1 MQILFV
7 LKCLTFLS
15 FSPFGLLILLYDF
28 NNSSKHC
35 DSFLLG
41 LSLINTFIKVFLTS
55 WGGQP
60 ARFQD
65 MGSIV
70 FKMNTLKII
79 HPITLIPSNVFFYL
93 WNLIFW
99 VAGRFGMWKVSLDK
113 SDIFFLQWTVRVV
126 GEAFKLL
133 SKKCPHLCYR
143 KSYRL
148 TQPIQKLLFAIMFSF
163 VIAWNQAYIDYTS
176 HIFFLMRFSFFL

>member
-1 MQILFV
+1 MF
-7 LKCLTFLS
+7 F
-15 FSPFGLLILLYDF
+15 
-28 NNSSKHC
+28 
-35 DSFLLG
+35 
-41 LSLINTFIKVFLTS
+41 
-55 WGGQP
+55 
-60 ARFQD
+60 
-65 MGSIV
+65 
-70 FKMNTLKII
+70 
-79 HPITLIPSNVFFYL
+79 FFYL

-99 VAGRFGMWKVSLDK
+99 VAGWFGMWKVSLDK

-143 KSYRL
+143 KCYRL

-176 HIFFLMRFSFFL
+176 HIFFSDEIFFFPLAQVNLCIYLHCNYHYHNRWVLTGNRKHMFL